1 MTSGGASAMIHK
13 GRQHTIQ
20 GLLIPIDWNENNIVT
35 EVAIKASDGA
45 TYIVGQNEKGN
56 ELLALIYIK
65 VEATGVVGADEYSD
79 VVISVDRYVVL

>member
-1 MTSGGASAMIHK
+1 MINK

-35 EVAIKASDGA
+35 EVAIKTPDGA

-79 VVISVDRYVVL
+79 VVIKVDRYVVL